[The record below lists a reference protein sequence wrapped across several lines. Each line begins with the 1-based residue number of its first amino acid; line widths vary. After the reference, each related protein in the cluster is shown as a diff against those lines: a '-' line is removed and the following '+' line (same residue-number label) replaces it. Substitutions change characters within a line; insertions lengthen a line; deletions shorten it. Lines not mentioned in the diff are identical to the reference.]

1 MKHIL
6 IFVMLLS
13 SSTYGGALTNKDVK
27 RFVENAEI
35 CQHLV
40 GEVSETS
47 DMTMIN
53 DANKACEQ
61 AKKQRK
67 LLLKKYS
74 KDREVIKTIREFDE
88 TLAPKY

>member
-6 IFVMLLS
+6 IFVMILS
-13 SSTYGGALTNKDVK
+13 SNTYGGALTNKDVK

-67 LLLKKYS
+67 RLLKKYS
-74 KDREVIKTIREFDE
+74 KDREVIKIIREFDE